1 MKITERISDSPS
13 RSSSRPVGDPE
24 DSSCDANASV
34 NASEGESVV
43 ALVVR
48 NPGED
53 HRRLPPPC
61 DTCSAASLDAS
72 CDDAAMCLQITIRF
86 RFIHYVLVKNLA
98 TIKGKLVNL
107 TRKLNR

>member
-1 MKITERISDSPS
+1 MSDSPS
-13 RSSSRPVGDPE
+13 RSSSRLAGDPE

-34 NASEGESVV
+34 NVSEGGSAV
-43 ALVVR
+43 APAVR

-61 DTCSAASLDAS
+61 DTCNAASLDAS

-86 RFIHYVLVKNLA
+86 RFVR
-98 TIKGKLVNL
+98 L
-107 TRKLNR
+107 T